1 MATALESLSLSSV
14 ARPWVSIPAALNE
27 VLPHQGRNRYVS
39 YCATTARIAWRL
51 RITIERQRHRDR
63 IHNNPKVSICPQC
76 IIHEPKE
83 SSAITGF
90 QARLTTYTN
99 FCILPSCLKKPSSG
113 SDRLS
118 TMSGRFRRMLDALQ
132 DTFYTSS
139 SRGWNPRTGSQWQAL
154 AREFMKFVFIRVL
167 NIVSFTSRSSA
178 REFTCFTPFRRK
190 HDRRRRVISIWQ
202 GDD

>member
-1 MATALESLSLSSV
+1 MNVNSRGHNLDTRFELFFPIIKHPSGV
-14 ARPWVSIPAALNE
+14 RIPVGVPSYSDRLN
-27 VLPHQGRNRYVS
+27 
-39 YCATTARIAWRL
+39 
-51 RITIERQRHRDR
+51 
-63 IHNNPKVSICPQC
+63 NNPKVSICPQC

-83 SSAITGF
+83 PPAITGF
-90 QARLTTYTN
+90 QARLTKYTN
-99 FCILPSCLKKPSSG
+99 FCILPSCPKKPSSG

-118 TMSGRFRRMLDALQ
+118 TMSDRFRRMLDALQ

-154 AREFMKFVFIRVL
+154 AREFMKFVFTRAL

-178 REFTCFTPFRRK
+178 RGFTCFTPFRRK
-190 HDRRRRVISIWQ
+190 HERRRRVISIWQ

>member
-1 MATALESLSLSSV
+1 MITIGYKGRSTPQLSSW
-14 ARPWVSIPAALNE
+14 ARFGHTTIATDFTIT
-27 VLPHQGRNRYVS
+27 RRYHS
-39 YCATTARIAWRL
+39 DSFSLWRSDG
-51 RITIERQRHRDR
+51 RDR

-83 SSAITGF
+83 SSAMTGF

-113 SDRLS
+113 SNRLS

-139 SRGWNPRTGSQWQAL
+139 SRGWNPRTGSRWQAL

-190 HDRRRRVISIWQ
+190 HDRPRRVISIWQ